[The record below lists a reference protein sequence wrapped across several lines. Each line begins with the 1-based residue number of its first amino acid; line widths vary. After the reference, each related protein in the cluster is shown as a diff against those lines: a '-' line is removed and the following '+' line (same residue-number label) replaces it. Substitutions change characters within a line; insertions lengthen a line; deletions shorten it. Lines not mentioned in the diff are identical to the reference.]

1 MQIPLF
7 IQKESEQSKEEMQ
20 IPLSFKTNKPE
31 FDELTS
37 NIFTIIKIIKI
48 LKLLYI
54 KKLTV

>member
-37 NIFTIIKIIKI
+37 NIFAIIKTIKI
-48 LKLLYI
+48 LKLL
-54 KKLTV
+54 